1 MPPAAAVWGIE
12 SVDELDPPLTTE
24 PVADPVADPVAETLP
39 LEPAFE
45 LTARLDIA
53 NEK

>member
-12 SVDELDPPLTTE
+12 SVDEAVPLTTE
-24 PVADPVADPVAETLP
+24 PVADPVADPTTLP
-39 LEPAFE
+39 LEACDAIE
-45 LTARLDIA
+45 LARLDIA